1 MKQMSKE
8 GWGALFGL
16 ILVVTGIYVVNLTIG
31 SLNEMNDEYLKSK
44 NNAIVALVSSELDV
58 PKKEIVL
65 KKENNENEE
74 IKSIE
79 WYTATT
85 SKGVYQLKVKETID
99 FDKQMSTESKPVI
112 ENMAQVK
119 IGSTDN

>member
-1 MKQMSKE
+1 MSKE

-44 NNAIVALVSSELDV
+44 NNAIIALVSSELDV

-65 KKENNENEE
+65 KKEDNENEE
-74 IKSIE
+74 IKNIE

-99 FDKQMSTESKPVI
+99 SDK
-112 ENMAQVK
+112 
-119 IGSTDN
+119 

>member
-1 MKQMSKE
+1 MSKE

-31 SLNEMNDEYLKSK
+31 SLNEMNEKYFKSK
-44 NNAIVALVSSELDV
+44 NNAIISLVSSELDV

-65 KKENNENEE
+65 KKEDNENEE
-74 IKSIE
+74 IKNIE

-99 FDKQMSTESKPVI
+99 SDKQMSTESKPVI

>member
-1 MKQMSKE
+1 MDKE
-8 GWGALFGL
+8 GLGAIFGL
-16 ILVVTGIYVVNLTIG
+16 IVVVFGIYVLNLTIG

-58 PKKEIVL
+58 PKKEVVL

-74 IKSIE
+74 IKNIE

-99 FDKQMSTESKPVI
+99 SNKQMGTESKPVI

>member
-65 KKENNENEE
+65 KKK
-74 IKSIE
+74 IMRMRKSKALNGI
-79 WYTATT
+79 
-85 SKGVYQLKVKETID
+85 QLQLQKVFI
-99 FDKQMSTESKPVI
+99 
-112 ENMAQVK
+112 N
-119 IGSTDN
+119 

>member
-1 MKQMSKE
+1 MIKE
-8 GWGALFGL
+8 GLGILFGL
-16 ILVVTGIYVVNLTIG
+16 ILAVLGIYEANSMIG
-31 SLNEMNDEYLKSK
+31 SLNEMTDTYLKNK
-44 NNAIVALVSSELDV
+44 NSAIISLVSSELDI
-58 PKKEIVL
+58 PKKQIVL

-74 IKSIE
+74 IKNIE

-85 SKGVYQLKVKETID
+85 SKGVYELKIKETMD
-99 FDKQMSTESKPVI
+99 SDKQKITESKPVI